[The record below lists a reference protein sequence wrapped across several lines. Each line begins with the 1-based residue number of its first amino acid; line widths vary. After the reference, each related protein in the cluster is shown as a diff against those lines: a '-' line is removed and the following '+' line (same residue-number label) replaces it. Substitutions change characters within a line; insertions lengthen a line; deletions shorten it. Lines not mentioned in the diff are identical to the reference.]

1 MQYVRVGVRVGG
13 RVGVGGW
20 HCGAVRYDGA
30 YGDAVPED
38 ALEEPVHEART
49 GILVEVLRRHLQ
61 FLYNP
66 LVPPMCSTMIVVVA
80 RIDVTT
86 MVHDVSPNNRH
97 TRARESRLYTDWETW
112 RPVGTFSIKCLKG
125 GRASL
130 RAGQQG
136 EKVSGKAPAQ
146 PRAATWDL
154 ALAGGRRRRQQG
166 AVKEEKV

>member
-97 TRARESRLYTDWETW
+97 TRARESRLYTRLGDLET
-112 RPVGTFSIKCLKG
+112 
-125 GRASL
+125 GR
-130 RAGQQG
+130 
-136 EKVSGKAPAQ
+136 
-146 PRAATWDL
+146 DL
-154 ALAGGRRRRQQG
+154 LD
-166 AVKEEKV
+166 

>member
-1 MQYVRVGVRVGG
+1 MVEGGTYAEGCVAMQYVRVGVRVGG

-66 LVPPMCSTMIVVVA
+66 LVPPTCSTMIVVVA
-80 RIDVTT
+80 RIDVPTSG
-86 MVHDVSPNNRH
+86 VRCDDH
-97 TRARESRLYTDWETW
+97 RARESRLYKRLGDLET
-112 RPVGTFSIKCLKG
+112 
-125 GRASL
+125 GR
-130 RAGQQG
+130 
-136 EKVSGKAPAQ
+136 
-146 PRAATWDL
+146 DL
-154 ALAGGRRRRQQG
+154 LD
-166 AVKEEKV
+166 

>member
-86 MVHDVSPNNRH
+86 SGVH
-97 TRARESRLYTDWETW
+97 RARESRLFHESGPS
-112 RPVGTFSIKCLKG
+112 RLK
-125 GRASL
+125 A
-130 RAGQQG
+130 
-136 EKVSGKAPAQ
+136 
-146 PRAATWDL
+146 
-154 ALAGGRRRRQQG
+154 
-166 AVKEEKV
+166 